1 MSEINK
7 VEKDDLFELCLRL
20 GDDCLILGQRL
31 AEWCGHAPIL
41 EEDIALTNI
50 SLDLLGQAISLYKY
64 ACELE
69 GKARTEDDLAY
80 FRNSFEFKN
89 SKLVEQPNGDFAVTI
104 LRQFI
109 FDSYSYFL
117 YSELK
122 NSADATISAIA
133 EKSLKEIKY
142 HLRHSSEWVIRL
154 GDGTEESHMRII
166 KALNELWRFSGELF
180 EEDELSKRLKEN
192 GYLPDMSAIYEK
204 WKVYVKDIFNKATL
218 ELPPEDTFMQTGGRR
233 GNHTEHLDY
242 ILAVMQILPRSY
254 PTAKW

>member
-1 MSEINK
+1 MSEIIST
-7 VEKDDLFELCLRL
+7 EKDDLFELCLRL

-69 GKARTEDDLAY
+69 GKGRTEDDLAY
-80 FRNSFEFKN
+80 LRNSFEFKN

-104 LRQFI
+104 FRQFI
-109 FDSYSYFL
+109 FDSYSFFL
-117 YSELK
+117 YEELK
-122 NSADATISAIA
+122 NSADENISGIA
-133 EKSLKEIKY
+133 AKSLKEIKY

-154 GDGTEESHMRII
+154 GDGTDESHKRMVNAI
-166 KALNELWRFSGELF
+166 NELWRFSGELF
-180 EEDELSKRLKEN
+180 EVDELCKRLVEK
-192 GYLPDMSAIYEK
+192 GYLPDISAIYEK
-204 WKVYVKDIFNKATL
+204 WKVYVKDVMNKATL
-218 ELPPEDTFMQTGGRR
+218 ELPPEDTFMQTGGRN
-233 GNHTEHLDY
+233 GYHTEHLDY

>member
-1 MSEINK
+1 MSEIISN
-7 VEKDDLFELCLRL
+7 EKDDLLELSLRL

-50 SLDLLGQAISLYKY
+50 SLDLLGQAISFYKY
-64 ACELE
+64 ACEME
-69 GKARTEDDLAY
+69 GKGRTEDDLAY

-104 LRQFI
+104 FRQFI

-117 YSELK
+117 YDELK
-122 NSADATISAIA
+122 NSADQNISAIA
-133 EKSLKEIKY
+133 AKSLKEIKY

-154 GDGTEESHMRII
+154 GDGTEESHKRMI
-166 KALNELWRFSGELF
+166 KAINELWRFSGELF
-180 EEDELSKRLKEN
+180 EEDELSKRLAEK
-192 GYLPDMSAIYEK
+192 GYFPNISAIYEK
-204 WKVYVKDIFNKATL
+204 WKLYVSDIFNKATL
-218 ELPPEDTFMQTGGRR
+218 EIPSGDTFMQTGGRN